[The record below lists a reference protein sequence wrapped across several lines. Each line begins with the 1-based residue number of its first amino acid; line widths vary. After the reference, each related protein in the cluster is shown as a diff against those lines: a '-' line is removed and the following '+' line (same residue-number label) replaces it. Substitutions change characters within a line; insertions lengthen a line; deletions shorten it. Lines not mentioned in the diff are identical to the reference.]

1 MPIMYLSYTEGAF
14 THDSLDSLAKQITQD
29 AIELEK
35 LPWDDWVRSTT
46 LIYSHAYPPAHVY
59 HGGKPDGNKFI
70 ALDINDI
77 QGGYSATTKTELIQR
92 VTGAM
97 ERYGNLPKDE
107 PSRIYV
113 LIREVA
119 EANMGFDGNNIDLEV
134 LRNPPAGLMPL

>member
-14 THDSLDSLAKQITQD
+14 THDGLDSLAKQITQD

-107 PSRIYV
+107 PRRIYV

-119 EANMGFDGNNIDLEV
+119 EANMEFDGNNIDLEV